1 MYSAYTDG
9 LNSRFFGSVSVDAD
23 HYARHIGSISREM
36 IDFLAGSGA
45 SLEITIDI
53 QASKPDGFTDAEM
66 RTIKENASVLRFDVS
81 CGFEGR

>member
-1 MYSAYTDG
+1 
-9 LNSRFFGSVSVDAD
+9 
-23 HYARHIGSISREM
+23 M

-66 RTIKENASVLRFDVS
+66 RTIKENASVLRFDAS